1 MQPRVEKNRSP
12 QLDRTTPAPAPTS
25 VGFVGVGNLGSHL
38 ARSLLRAGY
47 PLTVTDLDRGNAHE
61 LLAAGA
67 VWADTPRA
75 AAEGSDCVITC
86 LPTPTAVTHCMT
98 ADDGVLAGL
107 RAGGTWID
115 MSTNDAAEVQRI
127 AGLAADQGVRSL
139 ECPVTGGV
147 HAAAV
152 GRITALV
159 GGDAACLKEH
169 HALLA
174 AMTDP
179 VIHVGGL
186 GQASTLKVVTNM
198 LAFVNQWAAGEA
210 LMLAR
215 VAGIDLGRAYEGIR
229 HSSGNSWSLEV
240 ETQLVLSGSYDF
252 RFSLDLACKDL
263 GLAHGLGHTLGVPLE
278 IAGHVEQ
285 IFRRAHAEYGGD
297 ASSTRV
303 VQLIEE
309 TMGLQLRADGFPT
322 SLFGHAGPGPDQ
334 TQSDPR
340 PLNAAAPGSGGRRL
354 ASG

>member
-1 MQPRVEKNRSP
+1 M
-12 QLDRTTPAPAPTS
+12 DRTQAAAAPTT
-25 VGFVGVGNLGSHL
+25 VGFVGVGNLGNHL

-47 PLTVTDLDRGNAHE
+47 QVTVTDLDPSRAHD
-61 LLAAGA
+61 LLSAGA
-67 VWADTPRA
+67 VWAATPRA
-75 AAEGSDCVITC
+75 AAEGNDCVITC
-86 LPTPTAVTHCMT
+86 LPTPTAVAHCLT
-98 ADDGVLAGL
+98 AEDGVLAGL
-107 RAGGTWID
+107 RTGGTWID

-127 AGLAADQGVRSL
+127 AGLAADGGIRTL

-147 HAAAV
+147 HTAEV

-159 GGDAACLKEH
+159 GGDAGCLEEH

-179 VIHVGGL
+179 VIHVGEL

-198 LAFVNQWAAGEA
+198 LAFVNQWTAGEA

-215 VAGIDLGRAYEGIR
+215 VAGIDLGKAYEGIR

-252 RFSLDLACKDL
+252 QFSLDLACKDL
-263 GLAHGLGHTLGVPLE
+263 GLAHGLGRTLGVPLE

-322 SLFGHAGPGPDQ
+322 SLFGHAGPGPGPKPGDAG
-334 TQSDPR
+334 
-340 PLNAAAPGSGGRRL
+340 PLDA
-354 ASG
+354 

>member
-1 MQPRVEKNRSP
+1 MARRPSTSP
-12 QLDRTTPAPAPTS
+12 TT
-25 VGFVGVGNLGSHL
+25 VGFVGIGNLGRHL
-38 ARSLLRAGY
+38 AGSLLRAGY
-47 PLTVTDLDRGNAHE
+47 PVTVTDLDPGTAGD
-61 LLAAGA
+61 LLSAGA
-67 VWADTPRA
+67 GWADTPRQ
-75 AAEGSDCVITC
+75 AAEGSTCVITC
-86 LPTPTAVTHCMT
+86 LPSPAAVTHCMT
-98 ADDGVLAGL
+98 AKDGVLAGL
-107 RAGGTWID
+107 RPGGTWID
-115 MSTNDAAEVQRI
+115 MSTNDAAEVVRI
-127 AGLAADQGVRSL
+127 AGLAADRGVRSL

-147 HAAAV
+147 HTAEA
-152 GRITALV
+152 GTITALV
-159 GGDAACLKEH
+159 GGDARCLEEH
-169 HALLA
+169 RELLA

-215 VAGIDLGRAYEGIR
+215 LAGIDLAQAYEGIR

-263 GLAHGLGHTLGVPLE
+263 GLAHGLGRTLGVPLE

-303 VQLIEE
+303 VQLLEE
-309 TMGLQLRADGFPT
+309 TMGLQLRAEGFPA
-322 SLFGHAGPGPDQ
+322 SLFGTVRQP
-334 TQSDPR
+334 
-340 PLNAAAPGSGGRRL
+340 APVTEG
-354 ASG
+354 